1 MTQPRTAV
9 ASGAMRA
16 VVLESYGEPEV
27 LTIREVPDPAPGPE
41 EVVVE
46 IVATALNRAD
56 LLQRRGFYPGP
67 PMAHE
72 IPGME
77 LSGRVSGTGER
88 VTLWQPGDE
97 VMGIVGGGAYAER
110 IAVHE
115 RQLMAVPKTV
125 GVADAAAIPEVWI
138 TAFDALVV
146 QGGLTSGRTALVHA
160 GGSGVGTAAIQIA
173 KAIGARIIVT
183 ASAGKV
189 GRCLELGAD
198 AAVDYAVA
206 DFVAATREFT
216 DGRGADVILDVIG
229 GDYVDRDIAA
239 VAVGGRIIQVGV
251 MGGGVTSVNV
261 GMLLPKRA
269 ALIGTVLRARP
280 LEEKIA
286 ITRRFA
292 TEILPFFASGVVH
305 PVIDRRYPLD
315 AIAAAHAAMEAN
327 ENVGK
332 ILIDVAPA

>member
-1 MTQPRTAV
+1 
-9 ASGAMRA
+9 MRA
-16 VVLESYGEPEV
+16 VVLESYGEPDV
-27 LTIREVPDPAPGPE
+27 LTIRDVPDPRPGPE
-41 EVVVE
+41 EVVVD

-67 PMAHE
+67 PMEHE

-77 LSGRVSGTGER
+77 LSGTVREVGER
-88 VTLWQPGDE
+88 VTLWSPGDE
-97 VMGIVGGGAYAER
+97 VMGIVGGGAYAEQ

-115 RQLMAVPKTV
+115 RQLMRVPVAV

-138 TAFDALVV
+138 TAFDALVA

-173 KAIGARIIVT
+173 KAYGAQVIVT
-183 ASAGKV
+183 ASAGKIA
-189 GRCLELGAD
+189 RCLELGAD
-198 AAVDYAVA
+198 AAVDYAV
-206 DFVAATREFT
+206 DDYVAVTHELT
-216 DGRGADVILDVIG
+216 GGRGADVVLDVIG
-229 GDYVDRDIAA
+229 GDYVERNIDA
-239 VAVGGRIIQVGV
+239 VAVQGRIILVGV

-261 GMLLPKRA
+261 GKLLPKRA
-269 ALIGTVLRARP
+269 AIIGTVLRGRP
-280 LEEKIA
+280 IEEKIA

-292 TEILPFFASGVVH
+292 TELLPRFESGDVA

-315 AIAAAHAAMEAN
+315 AIAAAHQAMEAN

-332 ILIDVAPA
+332 IVIDVSAARTP